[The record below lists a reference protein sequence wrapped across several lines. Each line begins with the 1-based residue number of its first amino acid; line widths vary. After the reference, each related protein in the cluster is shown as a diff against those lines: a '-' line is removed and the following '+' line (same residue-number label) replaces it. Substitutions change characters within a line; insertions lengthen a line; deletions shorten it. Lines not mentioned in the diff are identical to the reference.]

1 MLDPED
7 PGRTVAETRR
17 ATPRSAD
24 AIVDALAAAVG
35 DLDATVGGDG
45 VAAVGLGAAGL
56 VDASGVLRFAPNL
69 SGTAEFPLRDR
80 LAQRLG
86 RPVAIDNDATAAT
99 LAEHRLGAGVGSRD
113 LVMVTLGT
121 GIGGGHVSGG
131 QLVRGAHGFAGE
143 AGHMLVDPTGPPCP
157 CGRRGCWERYASG
170 SGLARLGREA
180 AEAGQADR
188 LVELAGGEVDA
199 VRGEHVGAGVAEGDP
214 GALAVLD
221 RFAWWV
227 AVGVAN
233 LVNVLDCDTV
243 IIGGGL
249 VEMGERLLAPVRSAY
264 DGLVFAA
271 EHRPPVRIVGAQLGA
286 EAGAIGGWLLASD
299 LVAGR

>member
-1 MLDPED
+1 MVE
-7 PGRTVAETRR
+7 ARR
-17 ATPRSAD
+17 ATPRGAE
-24 AIVDALAAAVG
+24 AIVDALSAVVG
-35 DLDATVGGDG
+35 ELDVAIGGDG

-56 VDASGVLRFAPNL
+56 VDSGGVMRFAPNL
-69 SGTAEFPLRDR
+69 PGVVEYPLRDR

-86 RPVAIDNDATAAT
+86 RPVAIDNDATAAA
-99 LAEHRLGAGVGSRD
+99 LAEHRLGAGVGSSD
-113 LVMVTLGT
+113 LVLVTLGT
-121 GIGGGHVSGG
+121 GIGGAHVSGG

-143 AGHMLVDPTGPPCP
+143 AGHLLVDPDGPPCP

-170 SGLARLGREA
+170 SGLARLAREA

-188 LVELAGGEVDA
+188 LVELAGGEVES
-199 VRGEHVGAGVAEGDP
+199 VRGEHVGAAVIEGDP

-249 VEMGERLLAPVRSAY
+249 VEMGERLLAPVRSAFE
-264 DGLVFAA
+264 GLVLAA
-271 EHRPPVRIVGAQLGA
+271 EHRPPVRIVAAQLGA
-286 EAGAIGGWLLASD
+286 EAGAMGGWLLAGD
-299 LVAGR
+299 LVAER